1 VVRENL
7 TEFGQY
13 VAECLPKFVQQVQL
27 TAGQYHLWVSKLEKF
42 RLMSLH
48 GKVGKR
54 DEKKVEKRKKG
65 RKDHDQMEVNELKMR
80 KVKDA

>member
-27 TAGQYHLWVSKLEKF
+27 TAGQYHLWVSRLENF
-42 RLMSLH
+42 
-48 GKVGKR
+48 G
-54 DEKKVEKRKKG
+54 
-65 RKDHDQMEVNELKMR
+65 
-80 KVKDA
+80 